1 MTALPR
7 GPGRFAGRTLAVA
20 TMHGKEAAIGPA
32 LCTALPLTGFNA
44 IPDLDTDRFGAFSG
58 EVERGTDPR
67 TAALHKALHG
77 AERSGADLVI
87 ASEGSFVPYPPAPFI
102 TCDEEWLVLL
112 DARDGTSWTHRHV
125 TLDCMAGGL
134 ACTTADEVLAFAS
147 RMGFPEHALVLK
159 PREHWRSGDTVVKGI
174 ADRRALQGEV
184 HRLLAA
190 HGGLWV
196 ESDLRAMMNPTRM
209 AAIRTTA
216 ERFARE
222 LGTCCPQCGAVHFA
236 ISEALPGLP
245 CGLCGQP
252 TRSIRAHLR
261 RCASCGHFA
270 TVPREDG
277 RVSED
282 PQHCDHCNP

>member
-1 MTALPR
+1 MVA
-7 GPGRFAGRTLAVA
+7 GPPGVERFAGRELAVA
-20 TMHGKEAAIGPA
+20 NMHGKEAAIG
-32 LCTALPLTGFNA
+32 TALLKRLPFSGVIA
-44 IPDLDTDRFGAFSG
+44 VPDLDTDRFGAFSG

-67 TAALHKALHG
+67 TAALHKAMHG

-102 TCDEEWLVLL
+102 TCAEEWLVLL

-125 TLDCMAGGL
+125 TLESMAGGQ
-134 ACTTADEVLAFAS
+134 ACTTVDEVLAFAS

-174 ADRRALQGEV
+174 TDRRALQGEV
-184 HRLLAA
+184 DRLLAA

-222 LGTCCPQCGAVHFA
+222 LGTCCPQCGRCTSRSPRPGPACPAGFVDSPPAASGPTFAVA
-236 ISEALPGLP
+236 RPASSSPPYPGRTA
-245 CGLCGQP
+245 G
-252 TRSIRAHLR
+252 
-261 RCASCGHFA
+261 
-270 TVPREDG
+270 
-277 RVSED
+277 
-282 PQHCDHCNP
+282 